1 MPSSDDRPRDEYGR
15 WVSEGGAQR
24 KKLQERHGK
33 LLDRLEK
40 AENNRPAY
48 GSGRWAMGDTGH
60 DTRDED
66 EIRRPLVIKE
76 LPHPKDASV
85 AVPALLEEG
94 RQNTERPDGSGYG
107 RRHIEYRHG
116 KEIRELG
123 FRNALH
129 FVSHIMEN
137 HADDF
142 ESARHGT
149 RQIVGESP
157 NGRPLLSSVR
167 LIPKGNYYSVKTAFP
182 TNEGY
187 IRNMKKRAE
196 NSLTSPDDR
205 HDHGRKFR
213 NQSHPEQADAECW
226 MSEDSPASV
235 LNMER
240 KDGSRQDDYELDA
253 IPLLPPEHF
262 RRTDH
267 EQKDTA
273 MPSVTAAGIVY
284 TAAGRVL
291 LLKRADGTWGIV
303 AGKSEEGETPP
314 DTAAREA
321 MEEIGI
327 APEGKTLWSVQ
338 MPRHDGPGDF
348 RAYAVQL
355 DEEFAP
361 SLNDEH
367 VGWGWF
373 AGNKLP
379 SPLFPGTADVLD
391 RFTMNMGG
399 ICQKMADGTYT
410 SPQRFMNVT
419 LFAMRISGTGW
430 AYRGG
435 DRQEY
440 AYRSRDDWLTPE
452 VMQAC
457 QGMPVVLEHPEET
470 PVITDDFYRE
480 RSVGQVVLPYIKG
493 TELWAIVRIQNRAVA
508 QALAAEQWSTSPG
521 VLTGKDSVT
530 RPLGQ
535 DGTTLLVEGAPFHPD
550 HLAIVSAGVWD
561 KYGPPTGIDSSLS
574 RQDGDTHMADLNAAM
589 RSTCDALAQR
599 CTDGRKDAEDNGNTE
614 NSALFASLLEQLDKL
629 KGLIEGAAT
638 ARTDDE
644 EKGPD
649 EKEIAQQL
657 MKIGEDIAKHD
668 GGGDMPS
675 NHIPGEPLPQ
685 TSSEVPEDKE
695 KLADAL
701 EKIAKDA
708 LKDRRDRKDSGEDQ
722 AKKAV
727 EAQTEKD
734 RKDGLEA
741 PATETVERKDMTM
754 PPEQMARMVE
764 NMRAN
769 GCDDKAIA
777 QCVTDCGGN
786 PADYVQA
793 ETDAERETRERLAEM
808 DRRDAER
815 QKELDELKASTRPL
829 SDEEHNEISET
840 EAHTDAVAQPL
851 CRSPSAPLRRLEGHG
866 PLQAAAGSLFCS
878 CPADSQGRSGSRPAP
893 GEVRQQAAPHRCAP
907 AQRNRPHPHR
917 LPGRLPWR
925 LRQLHGLIRTSHHG
939 KHAFFLPLRHD
950 TGFRPVQ
957 QLHDRGHSG
966 PHGGRPGGPLP
977 PLHRLCRSGRN
988 AAHVGRCSCL
998 RTYRAYPRHGG
1009 QCQ

>member
-40 AENNRPAY
+40 EDANPPAY
-48 GSGRWAMGDTGH
+48 GDKAWNIGKGGY
-60 DTRDED
+60 DTRNQPGMSRPIVLG
-66 EIRRPLVIKE
+66 EIHH
-76 LPHPKDASV
+76 PHDRNTR
-85 AVPALLEEG
+85 VPVVLREG
-94 RQNTERPDGSGYG
+94 MQDTTHPAGSGFG
-107 RRHIEYRHG
+107 RRHIEFRHG
-116 KEIRELG
+116 QELRDKG
-123 FRNALH
+123 FRDAVDFAGHIVNHHDIDVEDQRRGSRILAQKPEKESSNARTPLTPLRLH
-129 FVSHIMEN
+129 E
-137 HADDF
+137 
-142 ESARHGT
+142 
-149 RQIVGESP
+149 
-157 NGRPLLSSVR
+157 
-167 LIPKGNYYSVKTAFP
+167 KGDHYSVTTAYR
-182 TNEGY
+182 GKW
-187 IRNMKKRAE
+187 RDVKKLRKQAE
-196 NSLTSPDDR
+196 DSQWTEKPSHPPDAR
-205 HDHGRKFR
+205 SDHGHEVVQTVPPQGPDGDRQGD
-213 NQSHPEQADAECW
+213 N
-226 MSEDSPASV
+226 SPASP

-240 KDGSRQDDYELDA
+240 KDGFRQDDYEPDA

-262 RRTDH
+262 RSTDH
-267 EQKDTA
+267 EQKDAA

-303 AGKSEEGETPP
+303 AGKSEGSETPP
-314 DTAAREA
+314 ETAAREA
-321 MEEIGI
+321 MEEIGT

-367 VGWGWF
+367 TGWGWF
-373 AGNKLP
+373 EGNKLP

-470 PVITDDFYRE
+470 PVITDAFYRE
-480 RSVGQVVLPYIKG
+480 RSVGQVVLPYIRG
-493 TELWAIVRIQNRAVA
+493 DELWAIVRIQNRAVA
-508 QALAAEQWSTSPG
+508 KALTDEQWSTSPG
-521 VLTGKDSVT
+521 VLTGKDSVS

-535 DGTTLLVEGAPFHPD
+535 DGTTLLLEGAPFHPD

-574 RQDGDTHMADLNAAM
+574 RQDGDTHMADLNSAM
-589 RSTCDALAQR
+589 RSTCDALTQR
-599 CTDGRKDAEDNGNTE
+599 CTDERNDAEDKGNKE
-614 NSALFASLLEQLDKL
+614 SSALFASLLEQLDKL

-638 ARTDDE
+638 ARTDGE
-644 EKGPD
+644 GKEPD
-649 EKEIAQQL
+649 EKELARQL

-668 GGGDMPS
+668 GKGDMPS

-685 TSSEVPEDKE
+685 LNSEAPEDKE

-708 LKDRRDRKDSGEDQ
+708 LKDRRDRKDSAEGGKGQ
-722 AKKAV
+722 AEKAV

-734 RKDGLEA
+734 RKDGLEGPA
-741 PATETVERKDMTM
+741 PETVERKDMTM

-777 QCVTDCGGN
+777 QCVADCGGN
-786 PADYVQA
+786 PDDYVKA

-815 QKELDELKASTRPL
+815 RKELDELKASTRPL

-851 CRSPSAPLRRLEGHG
+851 GLKTPRYIPGETTAGYKRRCAALLQPHSEDWKGTDLSKLPPEVFAVAARQIHKDA
-866 PLQAAAGSLFCS
+866 QAAAHR
-878 CPADSQGRSGSRPAP
+878 PVKYDSKQPLTA
-893 GEVRQQAAPHRCAP
+893 VRQRSETGHT
-907 AQRNRPHPHR
+907 
-917 LPGRLPWR
+917 
-925 LRQLHGLIRTSHHG
+925 RTDYRG
-939 KHAFFLPLRHD
+939 
-950 TGFRPVQ
+950 GFR
-957 QLHDRGHSG
+957 GAFG
-966 PHGGRPGGPLP
+966 
-977 PLHRLCRSGRN
+977 N
-988 AAHVGRCSCL
+988 FMA
-998 RTYRAYPRHGG
+998 
-1009 QCQ
+1009 

>member
-40 AENNRPAY
+40 EHANPPAY
-48 GSGRWAMGDTGH
+48 GDKAWNMPSTGH
-60 DTRDED
+60 DTRKEPPLKRPVIVG
-66 EIRRPLVIKE
+66 EI
-76 LPHPKDASV
+76 PHPEDQSV
-85 AVPALLEEG
+85 QVPVAFHEG
-94 RQNTERPDGSGYG
+94 TQDTRKKNGRGSGYG

-116 KEIRELG
+116 KEIRDLG
-123 FRNALH
+123 YRNALE
-129 FVSHIMEN
+129 FVGHAVEN
-137 HADDF
+137 HTDDF
-142 ESARHGT
+142 QSPRHPTRQLTAEDPHGTPLLTALNLVPHGDHYSAR
-149 RQIVGESP
+149 
-157 NGRPLLSSVR
+157 
-167 LIPKGNYYSVKTAFP
+167 TAFP
-182 TNEGY
+182 TNKGY
-187 IRNMKKRAE
+187 IKGLRQQAGSSRPSPSGQHGHNHKLTTQRH
-196 NSLTSPDDR
+196 SLKA
-205 HDHGRKFR
+205 GEAG
-213 NQSHPEQADAECW
+213 QG
-226 MSEDSPASV
+226 EDSPASP

-240 KDGSRQDDYELDA
+240 KDVSRQDDYEPDV

-262 RRTDH
+262 RSTDH
-267 EQKDTA
+267 EQKDAA
-273 MPSVTAAGIVY
+273 MSSVTAAGIVY

-303 AGKSEEGETPP
+303 AGKSEGSETPP
-314 DTAAREA
+314 ETAAREA
-321 MEEIGI
+321 MEEIST

-348 RAYAVQL
+348 RAYAMQL
-355 DEEFAP
+355 DEEFTP
-361 SLNDEH
+361 RLNDEH
-367 VGWGWF
+367 TGWGWF

-470 PVITDDFYRE
+470 PVITDAFYRE

-493 TELWAIVRIQNRAVA
+493 DELWAIVRIQNRAVA
-508 QALAAEQWSTSPG
+508 KALTDEQWSTSPG

-574 RQDGDTHMADLNAAM
+574 RQDGDTHMADLNSAM
-589 RSTCDALAQR
+589 RSTCDALTQR
-599 CTDGRKDAEDNGNTE
+599 CTDGRNDAEDNGNKE
-614 NSALFASLLEQLDKL
+614 SSALFASLLEQLDKL

-638 ARTDDE
+638 ARTDGED
-644 EKGPD
+644 KGPN

-657 MKIGEDIAKHD
+657 MKIGKDIAQHD
-668 GGGDMPS
+668 GEGAMPS
-675 NHIPGEPLPQ
+675 NHTPGEPLPQ
-685 TSSEVPEDKE
+685 TNSEAPEDKE

-701 EKIAKDA
+701 EKIANDA
-708 LKDRRDRKDSGEDQ
+708 LKDRRDRKDSAEGGEGQ
-722 AKKAV
+722 AEKAV

-734 RKDGLEA
+734 SKDGLEG

-777 QCVTDCGGN
+777 QCVADCGGN
-786 PADYVQA
+786 PDDYVKA

-815 QKELDELKASTRPL
+815 RKELDELKASTRPL

-851 CRSPSAPLRRLEGHG
+851 GLKTPRYIPGETTAGYKRRCAALLQPHSEDWKSTDLSKLPPEVFTVAARQIHKDA
-866 PLQAAAGSLFCS
+866 QAAAQR
-878 CPADSQGRSGSRPAP
+878 PVKYDSTQPLTA
-893 GEVRQQAAPHRCAP
+893 VRQRSETGHT
-907 AQRNRPHPHR
+907 
-917 LPGRLPWR
+917 
-925 LRQLHGLIRTSHHG
+925 RTDYRG
-939 KHAFFLPLRHD
+939 
-950 TGFRPVQ
+950 GFR
-957 QLHDRGHSG
+957 GAFG
-966 PHGGRPGGPLP
+966 
-977 PLHRLCRSGRN
+977 N
-988 AAHVGRCSCL
+988 FMA
-998 RTYRAYPRHGG
+998 
-1009 QCQ
+1009 